1 MSASTNPTSLMLTGH
16 LPFVLLLAG
25 LIAFPLS
32 LLLLR
37 LYKRAVVRSMRT
49 SAATT
54 VEPRDPHVAPET
66 GANREAFRN
75 ADQLRD
81 VALTA
86 PRKAAVIYAAAGS
99 AYAVVMTAAFLLASD
114 IPFLPGRAV
123 VLFWNFVW
131 PVALAVMLIAA
142 PTWRR
147 KSVILVGYFAV
158 LCGGSFFGLDWKQ
171 VVAIWAY
178 ANLGATLLLLFFLT
192 RGIRAVGPMVFTF
205 VLLALVGCEVA
216 IDLLAY
222 DVQHRGSVA
231 HAALSAGLNAFS
243 YLTLV
248 AIAGIAV
255 FSVFGW
261 LGMRW
266 IGRRYERKKVTDQ
279 SITLDAIWIVFAVV
293 HAVFLALNGPAW
305 SLASIAAF
313 VIYKAVLAIGFRLW
327 RPSGAYVPRLVILR
341 VFSLGRRSQRM
352 FNALAQHW
360 RYIGSIQLIAGP
372 DLATT
377 TVEPHEFLAFLG
389 GKLSRQFIDGAE
401 TFRRRL
407 GEVDLKRD
415 FDGRF
420 RVNDFFCN
428 ENAWRLV
435 LSGLI
440 RETDAVLMDL
450 RGFTRAN
457 AGCVFELQ
465 ELMKLGEPARV
476 LFMVDETTDQ
486 AFLNETL
493 GNSATQFRFLHAS
506 GRRGELR
513 NIIGSICQAAQFA
526 PAST

>member
-54 VEPRDPHVAPET
+54 VEPRDLNVAPET

-99 AYAVVMTAAFLLASD
+99 AYAVVMTAAFLLASH

-231 HAALSAGLNAFS
+231 HAALYAGLNAFS

-248 AIAGIAV
+248 AIVGIAV

-261 LGMRW
+261 LGLRW

-279 SITLDAIWIVFAVV
+279 SITSTRCGLFSPLCTRSFSRSTDLPGRSRASRLSSFTKLSSRSDSGFGGQA
-293 HAVFLALNGPAW
+293 ALTCH
-305 SLASIAAF
+305 
-313 VIYKAVLAIGFRLW
+313 GF
-327 RPSGAYVPRLVILR
+327 VILR
-341 VFSLGRRSQRM
+341 VSRSGVGASACSTPSRSIGATSAAFSSSRALISPPPRLSRMSSSPFSEASSRASSLMARRRSD
-352 FNALAQHW
+352 
-360 RYIGSIQLIAGP
+360 AG
-372 DLATT
+372 
-377 TVEPHEFLAFLG
+377 
-389 GKLSRQFIDGAE
+389 
-401 TFRRRL
+401 
-407 GEVDLKRD
+407 
-415 FDGRF
+415 
-420 RVNDFFCN
+420 
-428 ENAWRLV
+428 
-435 LSGLI
+435 
-440 RETDAVLMDL
+440 
-450 RGFTRAN
+450 
-457 AGCVFELQ
+457 
-465 ELMKLGEPARV
+465 
-476 LFMVDETTDQ
+476 
-486 AFLNETL
+486 
-493 GNSATQFRFLHAS
+493 
-506 GRRGELR
+506 
-513 NIIGSICQAAQFA
+513 
-526 PAST
+526 